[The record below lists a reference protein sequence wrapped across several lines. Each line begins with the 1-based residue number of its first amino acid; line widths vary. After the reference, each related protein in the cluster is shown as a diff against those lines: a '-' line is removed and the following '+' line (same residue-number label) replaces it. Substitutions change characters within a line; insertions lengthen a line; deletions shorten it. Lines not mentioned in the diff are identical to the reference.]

1 MFNFTSS
8 KKNVRKSFSKRL
20 NLESL
25 ESRTVLNA
33 AMGPFAYGGLLID
46 TTTYQSNTILVQ
58 FKPDVVLSGDIDLHG
73 AKITQSLELVDGLY
87 ELQLTQGMSVAGALA
102 VFQADTRVA
111 IAEANYKLMLEAIP
125 NDPRFSSMY
134 GLNNTGQT
142 GGTNDA
148 DIDAPE
154 AWNISTGTRRT
165 IVAVID
171 TGVDYNHQ
179 DLAANMW
186 RNLAETAGDGIDNDN
201 NGYVDDIYG
210 YDFANNDAD
219 PMDDNGHGTHVSGTI
234 GAVGNNGIG
243 TTGVNW
249 NTRIMALKFLDS
261 TGSGSTAGAI
271 SALNYAVRMGA
282 NISNNSWGGGGASS
296 LLSQAINN
304 ARSAGHIFVAAA
316 GNSGLNNDSTANY
329 PSNYTFDNV
338 VAVAATDNKDALASF
353 SNYGATTVD
362 IAAPGVG
369 ILSTLPGN
377 TYGTYSGTSMA
388 TPHVSGALSLIWDQ
402 NPTFTYSQV
411 IAKLYSSVDKIA
423 GLNGKVATGGRLNI
437 NNALQGTT
445 TNPPPA
451 DLAGAKILT
460 SEALGLT
467 NGSITGFK
475 VKFSES
481 IQVAS
486 FTASDIKV
494 TSPSGAILA
503 VSGITAVAG
512 TNSTEFTFTV
522 PTTSTVGSYTLL
534 VGTDILDLAGNQMN
548 QDGDAIN
555 GELTQDAYSS
565 SYNLVSSSTFNFYN
579 TTPTAI
585 KDLTKTVSYI
595 TINQDIKI
603 TDLNVAV
610 NVTHTYDSDLIISL
624 KSPTGVISTLSYRR
638 GGSGDNFLSTIFDD
652 EATKAISAGI
662 APFSGS
668 FRPETLLSRFD
679 GINARGTWTLTVVDK
694 ARGDTGKLNSWALS
708 ISGAT
713 GATALVKK
721 KDAEMDGGDS
731 PVSEA
736 PPTAIEAPSQGLDS
750 PRNGIEP
757 ETRSGTTLNN
767 PSNNLVTGTYS
778 IQNYFASTSTANNS
792 SFSLNEEPADS
803 SNVDSASQDN
813 ASDSLNFTD
822 YLFASNNNIGGF
834 YGYNTDSSE
843 EEEEVEIRD
852 AIFIV

>member
-1 MFNFTSS
+1 
-8 KKNVRKSFSKRL
+8 
-20 NLESL
+20 
-25 ESRTVLNA
+25 
-33 AMGPFAYGGLLID
+33 
-46 TTTYQSNTILVQ
+46 
-58 FKPDVVLSGDIDLHG
+58 
-73 AKITQSLELVDGLY
+73 
-87 ELQLTQGMSVAGALA
+87 
-102 VFQADTRVA
+102 
-111 IAEANYKLMLEAIP
+111 
-125 NDPRFSSMY
+125 MY

-142 GGTNDA
+142 GGTIDA

-154 AWNISTGTRRT
+154 AWDISTGTGRT

-186 RNLAETAGDGIDNDN
+186 RNLGEIAGDSIDNDN

-210 YDFANNDAD
+210 YDFVNNDAN

-249 NTRIMALKFLDS
+249 NTKIMALKFLS
-261 TGSGSTAGAI
+261 ANGSGTTAGAI

-296 LLSQAINN
+296 LLSQAISN

-316 GNSGLNNDSTANY
+316 GNSGSNNDTTPNY
-329 PSNYTFDNV
+329 PSNYNFDNV
-338 VAVAATDNKDALASF
+338 VAVAATDSKDALASF

-388 TPHVSGALSLIWDQ
+388 TPHVAGALSLIWDQ
-402 NPTFTYSQV
+402 NPTFTYTQV

-437 NNALQGTT
+437 GNALLGSI

-451 DLAGAKILT
+451 DLTGAKILT

-467 NGSITGFK
+467 TGSITGFK
-475 VKFSES
+475 VKFNEP

-486 FTASDIKV
+486 FTASDVKV
-494 TSPSGAILA
+494 TSPSGTVLA

-512 TNSTEFTFTV
+512 TNNTEFTFTV
-522 PTTSTVGSYTLL
+522 PTSSTAGSYTLL
-534 VGTDILDLAGNQMN
+534 VGPDILDLAGNKMN

-555 GELTQDAYSS
+555 GELTQDAYSVNF
-565 SYNLVSSSTFNFYN
+565 NLVSSSTFNFYN
-579 TTPTAI
+579 TTPAGI
-585 KDLTKTVSYI
+585 KDFTRTVSYI

-603 TDLNVAV
+603 TDLNVVV

-652 EATKAISAGI
+652 EATKAISAGV

-668 FRPETLLSRFD
+668 FKPETLLSRFD
-679 GINARGTWTLTVVDK
+679 GINARGTWTLTVEDK
-694 ARGDTGKLNSWALS
+694 ARRDTGKLNKWALS
-708 ISGAT
+708 ISGVT
-713 GATALVKK
+713 TSTTVLVKK
-721 KDAEMDGGDS
+721 TDGEVSGGDS

-750 PRNGIEP
+750 PKNGIEP
-757 ETRSGTTLNN
+757 ATRSGTTLNS
-767 PSNNLVTGTYS
+767 PSNNLIAGTSS

-792 SFSLNEEPADS
+792 SFSLNEEPS
-803 SNVDSASQDN
+803 TGSPNVDADAQDS

-822 YLFASNNNIGGF
+822 YLFASNNDSVGGF
-834 YGYNTDSSE
+834 YGFNTDSSE
-843 EEEEVEIRD
+843 EEEEVDTRD
-852 AIFIV
+852 AIFMV